1 MSSGNKGQSRN
12 KEDITGQVFESLTA
26 LRPVGSKLSQTGSM
40 LGTLWECQCTC
51 GNLRV
56 VLRKHLGTATKKCEE
71 CVAKTRVCNLGG
83 YKRPFMYTPVMAA
96 VKLKS
101 RNYQRHSK
109 HAWKLSEAL
118 AFHLFTQECFY
129 CDKIPSLDGP
139 IVRTGDLMG
148 IDRVDSALDYTV
160 DNCVTACK
168 QCNYAKNDLTTKQ
181 FFDLIKA
188 IARKHSL

>member
-1 MSSGNKGQSRN
+1 MGSGNKGQSRN
-12 KEDITGQVFESLTA
+12 KEDIAGQVFESLTA
-26 LRPVGSKLSQTGSM
+26 LRPVGQKLSQVGAI

-56 VLRKHLGTATKKCEE
+56 VLRKHLGKVTKQCEE
-71 CVAKTRVCNLGG
+71 CVRGTQHKNFKG
-83 YKRPFMYTPVMAA
+83 YKRPNLYTPVMAA
-96 VKLKS
+96 VKIKS

-109 HAWKLSEAL
+109 YAWKLLEAQ
-118 AFHLFTQECFY
+118 AFHLFTQDCYY
-129 CDKIPSLDGP
+129 CGKTPSLDGP

-148 IDRVDSALDYTV
+148 IDRVNSDRNYTV
-160 DNCVTACK
+160 GNCVTACK